1 MNYKHRKGLSSV
13 VGAVFMILV
22 MIGAL
27 NLTIWTLR
35 QQDSVSQAVL
45 DRTNSQLNKL
55 NENIMIKD
63 VRLTTTA
70 PLNRLNITVANSG
83 GSTAQLASIYI
94 INETASPKTQYN
106 YTLTDT
112 VNGRSSVKNIGTNIA
127 FTVKDLTNY
136 SVRIVTK
143 AGNSAAINIGSLS
156 TKPLQMIM
164 FAIPSTLAPGG
175 GNVTLMLSI
184 NNNYTDTA
192 FPKGISA
199 NMTYS
204 GACTPTSLYPCTVTK
219 QSSSLLG
226 NGTIIAPGSTALY
239 KWVYNVNAPDGTTYT
254 FTAKIVN
261 GVVGNTATARVTLK
275 LLDASRS
282 NTAGTT
288 DVLSLKFL
296 SNVGLSIV
304 APGPFGTYTGSCSTC
319 KAVWGVIVSNPTGT
333 PFNVTKVSVSVI
345 SPPGGSSDSIF
356 NGGCSPL
363 NAKPGTGTWS
373 CTANNVLQWSG
384 SAITVS
390 SYSSQSFIAL
400 LDPGSISS
408 VNVPSSVVTAT
419 AFTTLGQYSKTGY
432 STQVV
437 KQSGG
442 GVAGSCVCSI
452 YFQNSRNN
460 FTDSATLQNQVI
472 GHLNNIP
479 SNGLVK
485 MNITLAQMFTAGT
498 FKINSA
504 SGAQGQTPAKIVVSL
519 PPGFSV
525 VSVDAKGGFNSNV
538 NVTTFSDTS
547 KLIVATRTS
556 DITGPGG
563 IPSGTLSFTL
573 QVPTVQAKWIYIISA
588 ATAGTNQDNQGTPK
602 VYDLGTFA
610 EFALQVN
617 PPP

>member
-275 LLDASRS
+275 LLDANRS
-282 NTAGTT
+282 TQSGTT

-296 SNVGLSIV
+296 SNVGLSLV
-304 APGPFGTYTGSCSTC
+304 SPGPFGTDASH
-319 KAVWGVIVSNPTGT
+319 KALWGVVVSNPTGA
-333 PFNVTKVSVSVI
+333 PFDVSKVSISLS
-345 SPPGGSSDSIF
+345 SPPASGGD
-356 NGGCSPL
+356 NMVTATCSLTPVQPTG
-363 NAKPGTGTWS
+363 AIAGTWS
-373 CTANNVLQWSG
+373 CPSTNVIQWVKSTTT
-384 SAITVS
+384 TVQPYQSLSFMIEVNTGNIQS
-390 SYSSQSFIAL
+390 S
-400 LDPGSISS
+400 SI
-408 VNVPSSVVTAT
+408 PATLVTAT
-419 AFTTLGQYSKTGY
+419 AFTTYGQFSKVGYSVNMEKTGSAMANIFF
-432 STQVV
+432 ST
-437 KQSGG
+437 KNT
-442 GVAGSCVCSI
+442 
-452 YFQNSRNN
+452 NS
-460 FTDSATLQNQVI
+460 TATADMI
-472 GHLNNIP
+472 GHLNGVS
-479 SNGLVK
+479 SNSLLKLNV
-485 MNITLAQMFTAGT
+485 TLTDFDTAASP
-498 FKINSA
+498 KINS
-504 SGAQGQTPAKIVVSL
+504 GARVIVNL
-519 PPGFSV
+519 PPGFQL
-525 VSVDAKGGFNSNV
+525 VSIDKRGGYGVPTNQ
-538 NVTTFSDTS
+538 TFSDS
-547 KLIVATRTS
+547 SVQIIATRTS
-556 DITGPGG
+556 DITGT
-563 IPSGTLSFTL
+563 GTTPAGVFSFT
-573 QVPTVQAKWIYIISA
+573 VRTPTVLNKWIYIITV
-588 ATAGTNQDNQGTPK
+588 ATDGTVDVPSGGL
-602 VYDLGTFA
+602 LGASA
-610 EFALQVN
+610 EFGLQIN
-617 PPP
+617 PP